1 MSRGNR
7 VLRTSTNIMMGPAG
21 PVDLW
26 SVRGRGF
33 VGLGTVAELNRVEYS
48 NRVVARLRE
57 AGLPSAQTPL
67 WIRGAV
73 PRGRGCLLA
82 NAPSIEKS
90 GRGRFANVR
99 GEVCFVKV

>member
-1 MSRGNR
+1 
-7 VLRTSTNIMMGPAG
+7 MMGPAG

-82 NAPSIEKS
+82 NDSLPSLDRTKAA
-90 GRGRFANVR
+90 GCRLANVR

>member
-1 MSRGNR
+1 
-7 VLRTSTNIMMGPAG
+7 MMGPAG

-57 AGLPSAQTPL
+57 AGLPSAQTPYGQEEL
-67 WIRGAV
+67 SRMVAV
-73 PRGRGCLLA
+73 VCLVQRLPFP
-82 NAPSIEKS
+82 PSIEQK
-90 GRGRFANVR
+90 RGCRLANVR